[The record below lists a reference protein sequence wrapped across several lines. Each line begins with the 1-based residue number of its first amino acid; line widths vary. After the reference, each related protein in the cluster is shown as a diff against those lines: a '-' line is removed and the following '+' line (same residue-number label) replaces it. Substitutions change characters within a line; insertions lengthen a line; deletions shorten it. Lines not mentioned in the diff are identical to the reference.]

1 MIKVTKQ
8 DDERQSQR
16 RLSSCHP
23 GRGLRPA
30 GRASVLRLD
39 GSRGQALG
47 RCPPARVLLGT
58 VSSEDLVSGLPDFLL
73 HLQKQE
79 GCARC
84 GRPCRAP
91 SPLPG
96 SGASL
101 QLCAVLAPRV
111 HCLCPPAA
119 PCTLLWGPWHPCSR
133 GERPLQ
139 GRPGLHR
146 CPCSLTSTA
155 SPCASGYQ
163 SLGKG
168 TIWVQIKYK
177 PMIHP
182 FANEVLSRS
191 FPRTWAPCLT
201 PAFCSN

>member
-23 GRGLRPA
+23 GRGLRPV

-101 QLCAVLAPRV
+101 QLCAVRLRACTVSAHLLPR
-111 HCLCPPAA
+111 ARSSG
-119 PCTLLWGPWHPCSR
+119 GP
-133 GERPLQ
+133 G
-139 GRPGLHR
+139 
-146 CPCSLTSTA
+146 
-155 SPCASGYQ
+155 
-163 SLGKG
+163 
-168 TIWVQIKYK
+168 
-177 PMIHP
+177 
-182 FANEVLSRS
+182 
-191 FPRTWAPCLT
+191 T
-201 PAFCSN
+201 PAPGEKGHCREDPACTDAPAL